1 MAFLTVRP
9 LRDKELRNTIFHL
22 AWPTITEQALQ
33 TIVQYV
39 DTAQVGRINVRA
51 SAAVGL
57 TSTTMWLVNAPIWA
71 IAMGVLACVSQS
83 LGAKDAVR
91 ARRAASQSVLLTLIA
106 GISLTVLTLAISPFL
121 PGWLG
126 AREDI
131 YQDTA
136 RYFAIVCAP
145 MLFRAASIIFAA
157 VLRAVGNTKTPML
170 INILMNLSNIILNF
184 LLINPSSSWTLGG
197 TKFFIPGAGLGVTGA
212 AIATA
217 FSYVA
222 GGTLMTVYAMHSSL
236 FSEKSQLFRYD
247 STAMRQCMSISVP
260 IAADRITVMLGQ
272 VVFTS
277 LVARLD
283 TVSIAS
289 HTIALTAEQAFYV
302 PGFGMQSAAATL
314 AGYNIGSQNETKLM
328 EYSSAITTLA
338 VILMTSMSAV
348 LFLFPEAIM
357 SLFTPDQQAIALGG
371 QVLRVVAVS
380 EPFYAVVIILEG
392 TFNGAGDTRVPFLM
406 SVFTMW
412 GVRIV
417 STWFC
422 VNVFHLGLTAVW
434 GCMVADNMTRF
445 LLMSHRY
452 RGRRWR
458 HGLSKSRVENT
469 YNVKTSKET

>member
-9 LRDKELRNTIFHL
+9 LRDKELRNTIFYL

-39 DTAQVGRINVRA
+39 DTAQVGRINVGA

-57 TSTTMWLVNAPIWA
+57 TSTTTWLVNAPIWA
-71 IAMGVLACVSQS
+71 IAMGVLACISQA
-83 LGAKDAVR
+83 LGAKDEAR
-91 ARRAASQSVLLTLIA
+91 ARRAASQSVLLTLII
-106 GISLTVLTLAISPFL
+106 GVILTVLTLVVSPFL

-131 YQDTA
+131 YQDA
-136 RYFAIVCAP
+136 AFYFAIVCAP

-170 INILMNLSNIILNF
+170 INIFMNLSNIALNF

-197 TKFFIPGAGLGVTGA
+197 ARFFVPGAGLGVVGA

-222 GGTLMTVYAMHSSL
+222 GGILMTTCALRSSL
-236 FSEKSQLFRYD
+236 FSQKDQLLRYD
-247 STAMRQCMSISVP
+247 STAMRQCMSVSIP

-272 VVFTS
+272 VVFTG

-283 TVSIAS
+283 TVSIAA

-302 PGFGMQSAAATL
+302 PGYGMQTAAATL
-314 AGYNIGSQNETKLM
+314 AGYNIGSQNEKKLM

-338 VILMTSMSAV
+338 VILMTSMCV
-348 LFLFPEAIM
+348 ILFLFPEAIM
-357 SLFTPDQQAIALGG
+357 GIFTPDQQVISLGG
-371 QVLRVVAVS
+371 RVLRVVAVS

-392 TFNGAGDTRVPFLM
+392 TFNGAGDTRVPFLIA
-406 SVFTMW
+406 VFTMW
-412 GVRIV
+412 GVRIT
-417 STWFC
+417 STWLC
-422 VNVFHLGLTAVW
+422 INVFHLDLTAVW

-445 LLMSHRY
+445 LLMTHRY
-452 RGRRWR
+452 RGHRWR
-458 HGLSKSRVENT
+458 YGLIRKS
-469 YNVKTSKET
+469 S

>member
-9 LRDKELRNTIFHL
+9 LQDKELRNTIFHL

-39 DTAQVGRINVRA
+39 DTAQVGQISVGA

-71 IAMGVLACVSQS
+71 IAMGVLACVSQA
-83 LGAKDAVR
+83 LGAKDEVR
-91 ARRAASQSVLLTLIA
+91 ARRAASQSALLTLIV
-106 GISLTVLTLAISPFL
+106 GIALTVVTLAVSPFL

-126 AREDI
+126 AKEGI
-131 YQDTA
+131 YQDAA

-170 INILMNLSNIILNF
+170 INVFMNISNIILNF
-184 LLINPSSSWTLGG
+184 LLINPPNSWILGG
-197 TKFFIPGAGLGVTGA
+197 IQFSIPGAGLGVTGA

-217 FSYVA
+217 FSYIA
-222 GGTLMTVYAMHSSL
+222 GGTIMTACVLHSPL
-236 FSEKSQLFRYD
+236 FSQKSQLIRYD
-247 STAMRQCMSISVP
+247 GTAMRQCMSVSIP

-272 VVFTS
+272 VVFTG

-283 TVSIAS
+283 TVSIAA

-302 PGFGMQSAAATL
+302 PGFGMQTAAATL
-314 AGYNIGSQNETKLM
+314 AGYNIGSQNEKKLI

-338 VILMTSMSAV
+338 VILMSSMSTI
-348 LFLFPEAIM
+348 LFIFPEAIM
-357 SLFTPDQQAIALGG
+357 SIFTPDHQVIVLGG
-371 QVLRVVAVS
+371 QVLRIVAVS

-412 GVRIV
+412 GVRII

-422 VNVFHLGLTAVW
+422 VNVFQLGLTAVW
-434 GCMVADNMTRF
+434 ECMVADNMARF
-445 LLMSHRY
+445 LLMIHRY
-452 RGRRWR
+452 RGHRWR
-458 HGLSKSRVENT
+458 HGLSEKGV
-469 YNVKTSKET
+469 